1 MTDDLERIRAVLDLA
16 QPTALERTNRAGSS
30 LNRELTLPE
39 RVQALVTERDRA
51 REAERLLRDSH
62 RETVARM
69 QRLSTELELL
79 TGVAR

>member
-1 MTDDLERIRAVLDLA
+1 MDDLARIAAILDLA
-16 QPTALERTNRAGSS
+16 HPTAIERTNRAGSS

-39 RVQALVTERDRA
+39 RVQRLVAERDLA

-62 RETVARM
+62 KETVARA